1 MKNHNENCWRTQAAV
16 ADIRRVVYDLRPPSL
31 DELGLLSALH
41 EVAAQ
46 LEAQEPSGLHIH
58 IATPDDL
65 PPLPAAIE
73 VATYRIA
80 QEALTNVIKHARARA
95 CHLRLTVDEPAG
107 MLLLEVQDDGQG
119 IPPDHRMGVGLLS
132 MRERATELGGSLAV
146 EQAATGG
153 TLVRARLPLKS

>member
-1 MKNHNENCWRTQAAV
+1 
-16 ADIRRVVYDLRPPSL
+16 
-31 DELGLLSALH
+31 
-41 EVAAQ
+41 

-95 CHLRLTVDEPAG
+95 
-107 MLLLEVQDDGQG
+107 
-119 IPPDHRMGVGLLS
+119 
-132 MRERATELGGSLAV
+132 ATCG
-146 EQAATGG
+146 
-153 TLVRARLPLKS
+153 